1 MKIPQTMVFTLH
13 RYILWELLKVF
24 GLATVALTLMLSLGS
39 LLRPLQDYGVGPE
52 QIIKLLSYF
61 VPITLTFVLPIAALF
76 AASLVYGRFACDNE
90 LDACKASG
98 VGLWTLIYPALVLAI
113 LVAIAN
119 LFLSFY
125 VVPNYVQRAEKA
137 VKADAKQI
145 LFRNLQRKG
154 SYELPGGSR
163 SYRIHADA
171 VHPERNELEGVVVAE
186 VKSKQ
191 AKKIITARQAVVN
204 IEPQKNIT
212 QVKITAYDAH
222 QFDEQNQAYF
232 KTLSLGG
239 ELGSSL
245 ADQIKFKEIDEMKRI
260 RNDPMRFYPVSKI
273 ANQAYLQLA
282 AEMLAAEISEK
293 LRTGSEVQL
302 QSDATLIRF
311 TADSCKT
318 NKDAQT
324 ELNGNVVVAEYDAKK
339 KSSQPSY
346 TYKSSSAVIE
356 VQNGPAGLSI
366 EMNITGTPEWTRPD
380 GAKGWSSQHIIRS
393 LDLPSDLRQKLGTDV
408 LGTIATMPT
417 LLKQPS
423 ADLIRLQSRLN
434 REIYTDLRDIDI
446 EINSRLVFGI
456 ACVSLIL
463 IGAGLG
469 IIFKGGHLLTAF
481 GASAIPAAVLI
492 VCIVMGRNLADRFG
506 FTGILLM
513 WGALVILAMMTT
525 VIYRKLLKN

>member
-1 MKIPQTMVFTLH
+1 MPQTMVFTLH

-24 GLATVALTLMLSLGS
+24 GLAAVALTLMLSLGS

-52 QIIKLLSYF
+52 QVIKLLSYF
-61 VPITLTFVLPIAALF
+61 LPITLTFVLPIAALF

-98 VGLWTLIYPALVLAI
+98 VGLWTLIYPVLVLAI
-113 LVAIAN
+113 LVAIAT

-125 VVPNYVQRAEKA
+125 VVPNYVLRAEKA
-137 VKADAKQI
+137 IKADAKQI

-154 SYELPGGSR
+154 SYELPSGSR

-171 VHPERNELEGVVVAE
+171 VNPEKNEIEGVVVAE
-186 VKSKQ
+186 VKNKQ
-191 AKKIITARQAVVN
+191 AKKIITARRAVVN

-212 QVKITAYDAH
+212 QVKIIAYDAH
-222 QFDEQNQAYF
+222 QFDEQQQGYSS
-232 KTLSLGG
+232 TLSIGG

-245 ADQIKFKEIDEMKRI
+245 ADKIKFKEIDEMKRI
-260 RNDPMRFYPVSKI
+260 RSDPMRFYPVSKL

-282 AEMLAAEISEK
+282 VEMLAAEISEK
-293 LRTGSEVQL
+293 LKGGSEIQL
-302 QSDATLIRF
+302 QNDATLIRF
-311 TADSCKT
+311 TANSCKT

-324 ELNGNVVVAEYDAKK
+324 ELSGNVVVAEYDAKK
-339 KSSQPSY
+339 KSSQPDY
-346 TYKSSSAVIE
+346 TYRSSSAVIE
-356 VQNGPAGLSI
+356 VQNSPTGPLV
-366 EMNITGTPEWTRPD
+366 EMNVTGTPEWTRPD
-380 GAKGWSSQHIIRS
+380 GTKNWSTQHVIRN
-393 LDLPSDLRQKLGTDV
+393 LELPPNIRQKLGTDI
-408 LGTIATMPT
+408 LQAIATMPV

-423 ADLIRLQSRLN
+423 ANLIAQQARLKY
-434 REIYTDLRDIDI
+434 EIYTDIRDINI

-456 ACVSLIL
+456 ACISLIL

-492 VCIVMGRNLADRFG
+492 VCIVMGKNLADRFG
-506 FTGILLM
+506 FIGILLM
-513 WGALVILAMMTT
+513 WGSLVILTMMTF
-525 VIYRKLLKN
+525 VIYRKLLRN